1 MYDNSLGVLTR
12 KKSQVNSHYKF
23 DKSNIFWYHF
33 FTTFDNIVD
42 DGVIPKPPLDQF
54 SWAFFYSV
62 KMVDRILL
70 LTLAL
75 ILLKMNT
82 ASIFLI
88 VESKVIGGRFHGSP
102 LIFSGVWG
110 SFLVRLL
117 FLICCWIYLQL
128 FWSLVLGI
136 FLITSTAT
144 PSHPALFLIF
154 WILVAC
160 LSVVWIR
167 GICKFF
173 GHLILCSFLKIR
185 SLNFAIIN
193 LVFAFDF

>member
-1 MYDNSLGVLTR
+1 MIKVIFFDTIFLQLLIPLSMMEWF
-12 KKSQVNSHYKF
+12 QSHLLI
-23 DKSNIFWYHF
+23 N
-33 FTTFDNIVD
+33 
-42 DGVIPKPPLDQF
+42 F

-88 VESKVIGGRFHGSP
+88 VESKVIGGRFDGSP

-117 FLICCWIYLQL
+117 FLICCWIYLQI
-128 FWSLVLGI
+128 FWSIVLGV

-154 WILVAC
+154 WILAAC

-193 LVFAFDF
+193 LVFVFDF

>member
-1 MYDNSLGVLTR
+1 MIKVIF
-12 KKSQVNSHYKF
+12 F
-23 DKSNIFWYHF
+23 D
-33 FTTFDNIVD
+33 TTFLQLL
-42 DGVIPKPPLDQF
+42 IPLSMMEWFQSHLLINF

-88 VESKVIGGRFHGSP
+88 VESKVIGGRFDGSP

-117 FLICCWIYLQL
+117 FLICCWIYLQI
-128 FWSLVLGI
+128 FWSIVLGA
-136 FLITSTAT
+136 FLITSTAA
-144 PSHPALFLIF
+144 PSHPALFLFF
-154 WILVAC
+154 WILAAC

-167 GICKFF
+167 GIWKFF

-193 LVFAFDF
+193 FVFAFDF